1 MGTLLKRLALGIAI
15 MVGCISLTM
24 NVVEF
29 EPAKQEIYIITDF
42 TIEALTHFIVSTE
55 HLTAGDTLK
64 ILSVGHGGNAMN
76 CMGMVNHIEYL
87 QSVGVH
93 IITEVQGYAY
103 SANAIIWIAGDE
115 RRIHRHDLVM
125 FHLAYM
131 RTGLVG
137 VRLTISQ
144 MTPLQRMILNH
155 LNDYLIFKL
164 TRVIRDT
171 EIVINMTDDPDNW
184 YKGIDLYRIGVAT
197 KLIEN

>member
-1 MGTLLKRLALGIAI
+1 MGALLVKLAFGLAL
-15 MVGCISLTM
+15 MVGLIGLSM
-24 NVVEF
+24 SGF
-29 EPAKQEIYIITDF
+29 EPEEIKQELYTITDF
-42 TIEALTHFIVSTE
+42 DIDSLTHFIETTN
-55 HLTAGDTLK
+55 HLTEGDALK
-64 ILSVGHGGNAMN
+64 ITSVGHGGNAMN

-131 RTGLVG
+131 RTGLIG
-137 VRLTISQ
+137 VRLTREE
-144 MTPLQRMILNH
+144 MTPLQLMILDH

-171 EIVINMTDDPDNW
+171 AIVINMTDDPDNW

-197 KLIEN
+197 TLIEN